1 MKQSDPSLTA
11 NRVAMMRA
19 AHQILDN
26 PMVFK
31 DPIAVK
37 IIGAQSVSD
46 IQSKKRTL
54 KTKLHSH
61 LRAIAV
67 ARSSFAEAEL
77 SEAIKFGVRQY
88 VILGAG
94 LDTFAYRNPNSTGSL
109 HIFEVDYPATQDW
122 KRQQLNRANIKI
134 PETLTFVPIDFE
146 TQSLAVQMK
155 IAGFRTDELTFFS
168 WLGVTMYLT
177 HDTMMK
183 TMEFITSSTPPGS
196 RIVFDYIIS
205 PSSQSILRRLV
216 FYLLSQKVK
225 KAGEPW
231 KSFYDPNSL
240 IKNLK
245 TIGFSKA
252 EDIGPEGINELFFKN
267 RTDNLL
273 VGNLGHLMKAEV

>member
-1 MKQSDPSLTA
+1 MRQRDPSLTA
-11 NRVAMMRA
+11 NSVAMMRA
-19 AHQILDN
+19 AHQILDG
-26 PMVFK
+26 PVVFK
-31 DPIAVK
+31 DPIAVE

-46 IQSKKRTL
+46 IQSRKRTL
-54 KTKLHSH
+54 KTKLYSH

-67 ARSSFAEAEL
+67 ARSSFVEAEL
-77 SEAIKFGVRQY
+77 SAAIKSGVRQY

-94 LDTFAYRNPNSTGSL
+94 LDTFAYRNPNSTDSL
-109 HIFEVDYPATQDW
+109 HVFEVDYPATQDW
-122 KRQQLNRANIKI
+122 KRQQLNRADIKI

-146 TQSLAVQMK
+146 TQSLATQLEA
-155 IAGFRTDELTFFS
+155 AGLRTDELTFFS

-183 TMEFITSSTPPGS
+183 TMEFITSSTPSGS
-196 RIVFDYIIS
+196 KIVFDYIIS
-205 PSSQSILRRLV
+205 PSSQSILHRLV
-216 FYLLSQKVK
+216 FYLLSRKVK